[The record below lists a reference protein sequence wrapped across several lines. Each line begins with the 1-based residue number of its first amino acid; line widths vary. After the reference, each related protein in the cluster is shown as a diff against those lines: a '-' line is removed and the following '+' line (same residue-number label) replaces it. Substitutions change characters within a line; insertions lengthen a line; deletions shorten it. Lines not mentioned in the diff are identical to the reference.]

1 MVPVWCL
8 HNGIPA
14 KRKSQAAGVSRHG
27 LNRPPWSKRRA
38 VNGTSWGGKV
48 RQGGL
53 ENDNIIGVKEVMRIA
68 RSTVVGTA
76 VAVALFGANAFAHQG
91 ETSASAAAEAKST
104 GAPTLQ
110 AIVVTGIRYSVRK
123 SLALKRAATDSVEV
137 VTATDVGRLPAQNIA
152 DVLQTMPGVNTQS
165 SVAGEGGFAI
175 NDRVAL
181 LGAPASLTQTTV
193 DGHFVSTGDWFI
205 EDMYETVGRS
215 VNLALFPST
224 MISQMQVYE
233 SQDAS
238 MIEGGT
244 AGSVNVLT
252 PRPFDYKRGFSGFVN
267 AGANYWDLPSK
278 ANPQGSV
285 QLSWHNSRVG
295 VLGQVFYQKYGIR
308 RDGQEE
314 LGYATVS
321 AATAAAWQKA
331 NPSLPNAAGA
341 LYPTLL
347 GQVLFQQTMENE
359 GGLLDVQVKPSDTL
373 SFNLTAYYARQ
384 LASNFNDNFMMW
396 GSSFISPTYVPTS
409 LTVRNGTL
417 LAGSWP
423 AEAGAPSSIVYDQ
436 IMRPDASD
444 NSSFLNLDGTWDAT
458 SSLTF
463 DGQVG
468 FTYGSGTQPSQPA
481 YEYAGGNGVSYQLNG
496 IDRLAT
502 VQFPG
507 VATNNPAGYGVSWA
521 WNDIVHSIDK
531 ESYGKLGAAFKVDDG
546 AIKDVRAGV
555 RFAHHERETAFN
567 QDQGLNC
574 SGGAPKCAP
583 VYSGGEYPANFQDSL
598 PGGGAWAGNIFMDSE
613 SAIEAFDAT
622 NLSTGPSRYY
632 WLQSYD
638 VRENDFAGYVM
649 ADIGGDRWSGNF
661 GVRLVNTLEEVL
673 TNLPSSATAPGAL
686 TFSAF
691 GAFVPTEVDHRYFNA
706 LPSVNLK
713 FDLTRHLVARFNA
726 AETMTLPDYSALGAS
741 ILLTDT
747 NLTGQ
752 GGNANL
758 KPVKGAVYSTD
769 LEYYYGPESM
779 VEAKLF
785 DMNLTNYVDFGNAQS
800 VYYNATTKQNA
811 LFTIST
817 PFNTTAQIKG
827 AVLAWSQAL
836 PYGFGLQTNFMLS
849 EGKAGDGNQVLDNS
863 KYTYN
868 IGGYYQ
874 HGPISAN
881 VDYNYRSHYYAAVSE
896 SSAENV
902 AGAGYLNLQV
912 SYDLLRNLSL
922 TFAARNLSD
931 ELVKEYGN
939 NLSQPVA
946 IYNNGRQYYLTAQY
960 KF

>member
-1 MVPVWCL
+1 MWCVR
-8 HNGIPA
+8 NGTSVIRMTRA
-14 KRKSQAAGVSRHG
+14 TGVSRYG
-27 LNRPPWSKRRA
+27 LNGPPRRERGA
-38 VNGTSWGGKV
+38 ANGTSRCGEA
-48 RQGGL
+48 RPGGL

-68 RSTVVGTA
+68 RSTVVSTA

-91 ETSASAAAEAKST
+91 ETSVNGPVKAKS
-104 GAPTLQ
+104 GDVPTLQ

-137 VTATDVGRLPAQNIA
+137 VTATDVGRLPAQNVA

-238 MIEGGT
+238 LIAGGT

-252 PRPFDYKRGFSGFVN
+252 PRPFDYRPGFSGFVN

-295 VLGQVFYQKYGIR
+295 ILGQVFYQKYGIR

-314 LGYATVS
+314 LGYGAVP
-321 AATAAAWQKA
+321 AATAAAWQKV
-331 NPSLPNAAGA
+331 NPALPNAAGA
-341 LYPTLL
+341 LYPDLL
-347 GQVLFQQTMENE
+347 GQVLFQQTMEND
-359 GGLLDVQVKPSDTL
+359 GGLLDIQLKPSDTL

-384 LASNFNDNFMMW
+384 LASNSNDNFMAW
-396 GSSFISPTYVPTS
+396 GSKFISPTYVPTS

-417 LAGSWP
+417 VAGSWP
-423 AEAGAPSSIVYDQ
+423 SQVGAPPSIVYDQ

-458 SSLTF
+458 SHLTF

-468 FTYGSGTQPSQPA
+468 FTYGSGNQPRQPA
-481 YEYAGGNGVSYQLNG
+481 YEYYGGNGVSYQLNG
-496 IDRLAT
+496 INRLAT
-502 VQFPG
+502 VEFPG
-507 VATNNPAGYGVSWA
+507 VATNSPAGYGVSWA

-531 ESYGKLGAAFKVDDG
+531 ESYGKLGVTFKVDDG
-546 AIKDVRAGV
+546 AIENIRAGV

-574 SGGAPKCAP
+574 SGSAPKCAP

-598 PGGGAWAGNIFMDSE
+598 PGGGAWAGNIFIDSE
-613 SAIEAFDAT
+613 SAIEAFDST

-673 TNLPSSATAPGAL
+673 TNLQGGSNPL
-686 TFSAF
+686 NFSAF
-691 GAFVPTEVDHRYFNA
+691 GAFTPTEIDHRYFNA

-713 FDLTRHLVARFNA
+713 FDLTSRLVARFDA

-747 NLTGQ
+747 NFTGQ
-752 GGNANL
+752 GGNPNL
-758 KPVKGAVYSTD
+758 KPIKGAVYSTD

-785 DMNLTNYVDFGNAQS
+785 DMNLTNYVDFGNAQG
-800 VYYNATTKQNA
+800 VYYDATTKQNS
-811 LFTIST
+811 LFTITS

-827 AVLAWSQAL
+827 AVLAWDQAL

-849 EGKAGDGNQVLDNS
+849 DGTAGDGHQVLDNS

-868 IGGYYQ
+868 VGGYYE
-874 HGPISAN
+874 HGPVSAN
-881 VDYNYRSHYYAAVSE
+881 VDYGYRSHYYAAASE
-896 SSAENV
+896 SAAENV
-902 AGAGYLNLQV
+902 AGAGYINLQV

-922 TFAARNLSD
+922 TFAARNLTD

-946 IYNNGRQYYLTAQY
+946 IYNNGRQYYLTAEY